1 MHHSKIKDDAP
12 EVSWL
17 SENHARNLSENWND
31 GLLEYWNNGYQK
43 KKEKS
48 DGRME

>member
-1 MHHSKIKDDAP
+1 MMHQKFP
-12 EVSWL
+12 GFLETPVL
-17 SENHARNLSENWND
+17 HARNLSENWND